1 MLSRLTTRG
10 LIKWFAVCAVAQLA
24 TLGFAGKLLAGGHG
38 SSSGHG
44 ASSSHGESSG
54 NGHSS
59 GHGTSAENPIDYGD
73 LKSRGIDLGEF
84 RIRAHY
90 PVDAQKSTVQFKLHA
105 SVASAQYADLQHIA
119 DEHKHLIRDQVI
131 VATRLAPLAVYD
143 DPDLKAFR
151 RRILVRLRRA
161 LPELE
166 IDGLHVSE
174 FQLIVKSL

>member
-1 MLSRLTTRG
+1 MLSRLATRG
-10 LIKWFAVCAVAQLA
+10 LVKWLAVGAVA
-24 TLGFAGKLLAGGHG
+24 LGLPGKLLAGGHG
-38 SSSGHG
+38 SSSGHSA
-44 ASSSHGESSG
+44 ASSHAESSG
-54 NGHSS
+54 HGHSS
-59 GHGTSAENPIDYGD
+59 GHGAPAEDPIDYGD
-73 LKSRGIDLGEF
+73 LKTRGIDLGEF

-105 SVASAQYADLQHIA
+105 SVGTEHYADIQHIA

-161 LPELE
+161 LPELA
-166 IDGLHVSE
+166 IDELHVSE
-174 FQLIVKSL
+174 FQLTVRSL